1 MPAVEA
7 FRGPAARNE
16 RLRLSERATAE
27 GAPEPGGDAESAG
40 FHCDFCGD
48 FASSVKRVALDGAY
62 ERLRTPHKPR
72 FACAACSERKE
83 RERLEAASG

>member
-1 MPAVEA
+1 
-7 FRGPAARNE
+7 
-16 RLRLSERATAE
+16 
-27 GAPEPGGDAESAG
+27 
-40 FHCDFCGD
+40 
-48 FASSVKRVALDGAY
+48 VKRVALDGAY

>member
-1 MPAVEA
+1 MRFAIAPGSPTQ
-7 FRGPAARNE
+7 GPE
-16 RLRLSERATAE
+16 
-27 GAPEPGGDAESAG
+27 

-72 FACAACSERKE
+72 YACAACSERKE
-83 RERLEAASG
+83 RERLETDSG